1 MDRDRLSSDP
11 DDLTSTLLASAQ
23 ADEPS
28 AAAYAKVAAALG
40 VSLAPAA
47 LVSLAPAA
55 VVRAASRLSLPAALK
70 GIGLLLTVGGLIG
83 GALLY
88 RSHVAAKAAGQL
100 ASNPPAPR
108 VVVRGAQVDDAKA
121 AAASPAPISAG
132 RALETGATVAN
143 ATLGPSG
150 VEPAPEAAAPAAVS
164 ASPATTP
171 DPVSMRLRPASAAK
185 VSAAQAIADPPKPAV
200 VSTLSEQVMALDR
213 VRVALGARR
222 PIGALNEIA
231 SYRAHYPKG
240 VFLIEASVL
249 EIEALAQSGQRNLAA
264 SRAQAFLA
272 AHPDSPHA
280 ARLRALLPSQD

>member
-1 MDRDRLSSDP
+1 MMDRDRLSSDP
-11 DDLTSTLLASAQ
+11 DDLTNTLLASAQ

-28 AAAYAKVAAALG
+28 AAAYAKVATALG

-55 VVRAASRLSLPAALK
+55 AARAASRLSLPAALK
-70 GIGLLLTVGGLIG
+70 GVGLLLTVGGLIG

-88 RSHVAAKAAGQL
+88 RSHVVAKAAGQL
-100 ASNPPAPR
+100 ASNLSAPR
-108 VVVRGAQVDDAKA
+108 AAVRGAQVDDDATNA
-121 AAASPAPISAG
+121 AAASPAPLSAG
-132 RALETGATVAN
+132 RALESGATAAN
-143 ATLGPSG
+143 TTLAPNV
-150 VEPAPEAAAPAAVS
+150 VEPAPEAAVIAPL
-164 ASPATTP
+164 ATTP

-185 VSAAQAIADPPKPAV
+185 VSAAQTIADPPKPAV

-213 VRVALGARR
+213 VRVALGAQR